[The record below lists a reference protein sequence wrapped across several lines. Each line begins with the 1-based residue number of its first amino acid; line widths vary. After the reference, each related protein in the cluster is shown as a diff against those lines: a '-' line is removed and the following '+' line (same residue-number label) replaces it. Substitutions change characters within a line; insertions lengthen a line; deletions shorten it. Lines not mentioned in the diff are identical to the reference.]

1 MSFGLAL
8 GIYVIF
14 LAIYWF
20 FVYSI
25 LWHLKEYILPVDHS
39 KWVVR
44 GFILIA
50 IIFNIFSFILFINL
64 PL

>member
-1 MSFGLAL
+1 MTFGLAF
-8 GIYVIF
+8 GIYVVF

-25 LWHLKEYILPVDHS
+25 LWHLKEYILPMDYS

-44 GFILIA
+44 GFVFVA
-50 IIFNIFSFILFINL
+50 IIFNIFSFILLFNL
-64 PL
+64 PF